1 MFKIRKW
8 SALLLTVVLA
18 LQTLT
23 PFPVVQAEENPIFFQ
38 TEYLT
43 STVPNRIEAAYAFL
57 QQVGLAEEA
66 LQFTGRKNFGDAY
79 TVSAEEAK
87 IMAYLRAHPEL
98 GWQGDAFLDF
108 NPYKP
113 ITLQAYTKILLK
125 HMGYEQGID
134 FSWAETEVFA
144 QEKGLP
150 IGEMSGEFTFQKLD
164 QLTLAGRRLVDPTI
178 EEQTTEPANETP
190 IEPEPLPTSAGS
202 FIAKELAKGALNY
215 AGGELMGWGLKKAG
229 IDLGDED
236 HTPEQLK
243 AIQEG
248 MARMEGQLN
257 DIKNSL
263 SHIEAQLNQIIGQ
276 LDAIRLEQLKTQYE
290 IRVTELDT
298 LISSIIS
305 LQNEITDFANHPPA
319 APETQRQAIIQSIR
333 DNILPQYKIIH
344 NNLIGSSGRKPLL
357 ELYNSIIYSNRF
369 LTYRDYE
376 IVKTQFDY
384 FQQIQEAM
392 LLLQVEYYHAIE
404 TQEGDYYNTI
414 MRLIEE
420 HEQNIE
426 AQNRYLKA
434 EIPENIVLDTKNF
447 LMIAVEKKN
456 YEGVDYL
463 FPYSFTEHEDGKISD
478 IIRAWNQ
485 EAVRGFDN
493 WNYFRYLT
501 SATTYFFNDWNVK
514 LEGFKFIGSETIM
527 RYLNK
532 NGWDFPVNFLMVVG
546 INEQIDGLGGAL
558 VSKIY
563 SIDLKNPDEFQQSVA
578 GLSMY
583 DPAYWFIYRQME
595 GPEMSL
601 YYNFAP

>member
-1 MFKIRKW
+1 MSKIRRW
-8 SALLLTVVLA
+8 SALLLTFVLA
-18 LQTLT
+18 LQTVA
-23 PFPVVQAEENPIFFQ
+23 PFPIVQAEENPTFYQ
-38 TEYLT
+38 TEFLT
-43 STVPNRIEAAYAFL
+43 STVPNRIEAAFAFL
-57 QQVGLAEEA
+57 KQMGLDQEA
-66 LQFTGRKNFGDAY
+66 LHYTGTKNFGDAY
-79 TVSAEEAK
+79 KVSKEEAK
-87 IMAYLRAHPEL
+87 VMAYLRAHPEL
-98 GWQGDAFLDF
+98 GWQGNAFYDF
-108 NPYKP
+108 DPHAP
-113 ITLQAYTKILLK
+113 ITLQAYAKILLK
-125 HMGYEQGID
+125 HMGYEQEID
-134 FSWAETEVFA
+134 FTWAETEAFA

-150 IGEMSGEFTFQKLD
+150 ILEQTGEFTFKKLD

-178 EEQTTEPANETP
+178 EDQTTEPATEDP

-263 SHIEAQLNQIIGQ
+263 SRIEAKLDQIISQ
-276 LDAIRLEQLKTQYE
+276 LDAIRLEQLRTQYD
-290 IRVTELDT
+290 IRITELDT
-298 LISSIIS
+298 LISSIVS

-319 APETQRQAIIQSIR
+319 APETQMQAIIQSIR

-344 NNLIGSSGRKPLL
+344 NNLIGSSGRKPLM
-357 ELYNSIIYSNRF
+357 ELYTKIIYSNRF
-369 LTYRDYE
+369 LTYQDYE

-420 HEQNIE
+420 HEQNLE

-434 EIPENIVLDTKNF
+434 EISDNMVLDTKNDAMF
-447 LMIAVEKKN
+447 AVEKKTIN
-456 YEGVDYL
+456 GVDYL
-463 FPYSFTEHEDGKISD
+463 LPLSFAQYQDGNIST
-478 IIRAWNQ
+478 IIKTWNQ
-485 EAVRGFDN
+485 NSTLGHNN
-493 WNYFRYLT
+493 WNYFRYLGA
-501 SATTYFFNDWNVK
+501 ATQFFFSDWNVK
-514 LEGFKFIGSETIM
+514 YNDFKITGSETLM
-527 RYLNK
+527 RYLTK
-532 NGWDFPVNFLMVVG
+532 NGWSLPTYFEMFVG
-546 INEQIDGLGGAL
+546 INQEIDGLGGAKMAKI
-558 VSKIY
+558 VSSESEKPY
-563 SIDLKNPDEFQQSVA
+563 KLWQSIA
-578 GLSMY
+578 GLNMY
-583 DPAYWFIYRQME
+583 DSAYWFIYRQME
-595 GPEMSL
+595 GPEVSL